1 MIFKKSKNKKPKRR
15 YKNKSCIIHF
25 EKDIYSDK
33 AIVEI
38 YGSEID
44 IEIGLLGIFVAYI
57 NRGHTF
63 DDIRDIINKMENNG
77 REVL

>member
-15 YKNKSCIIHF
+15 YKDKSCIIHF
-25 EKDIYSDK
+25 EQDVYSDK

-44 IEIGLLGIFVAYI
+44 LEIGLL
-57 NRGHTF
+57 
-63 DDIRDIINKMENNG
+63 
-77 REVL
+77 